1 MDEFKDDE
9 YGVEYKRKDVKYGF
23 IQSVGIPKL
32 LIGSTLYIGKNYT
45 VSIRVD
51 HHFNWFQ
58 KKCIKF
64 FFGIIV
70 VDYSEEVDE

>member
-1 MDEFKDDE
+1 MDEFN
-9 YGVEYKRKDVKYGF
+9 
-23 IQSVGIPKL
+23 IPKL

-51 HHFNWFQ
+51 HRFNWFQ

-70 VDYSEEVDE
+70 VDYSQEVDE

>member
-1 MDEFKDDE
+1 MDEFN
-9 YGVEYKRKDVKYGF
+9 
-23 IQSVGIPKL
+23 IPK
-32 LIGSTLYIGKNYT
+32 ISNGSTLYIGKNYT
-45 VSIRVD
+45 VNIRVD

-70 VDYSEEVDE
+70 VDYSEEIDE

>member
-1 MDEFKDDE
+1 MEC
-9 YGVEYKRKDVKYGF
+9 
-23 IQSVGIPKL
+23 INIPK
-32 LIGSTLYIGKNYT
+32 ISNGSTLYIGKNYA

-70 VDYSEEVDE
+70 VDYSQEVDL